1 LQFSNAF
8 VLLFTFLAYV
18 IPIFGGWWAD
28 TKVGRYKAIVVGVL
42 ICGFSHVI
50 MVIGAIPS
58 ILKAGHGMVSDL
70 RETKSRFSG

>member
-1 LQFSNAF
+1 
-8 VLLFTFLAYV
+8 LAYV

-28 TKVGRYKAIVVGVL
+28 TRVGRYKAIVVGVI

-58 ILKAGHGMVSDL
+58 ILQAGRGMVSNHL
-70 RETKSRFSG
+70 ASLAFLFPPFLKKIKKIK